1 MPLQEQVMTA
11 PVQHPMYID
20 GQFVTWQG
28 DAWLDVVNPATEALI
43 SRIPDGTA
51 EDARKA
57 IDAAERAQPAWEA
70 LPAIERAGWLRK
82 ISAGIR
88 ERASEISALIVAEG
102 GKIQQLAEVEVAFT
116 ADYIDYMAEWARRY
130 EGEILQSDR
139 PGENILVFKRAL
151 GVTTGILPWNFPF
164 FLIARKLAPAL
175 ITGNT
180 IVIKPSE
187 FTPNNAIAFAKIVDE
202 IGLPRGVFNLVLGR
216 GETVGQ
222 ELAGNPKVAM
232 VSMTGSV
239 GAGEKIMTA
248 AAKNITKVCLE
259 LGGKAPAIVMD
270 DADLELAVKAIVDS
284 RVINTGQVCNCAE
297 RVYVQK
303 GIYDR
308 FVNRLGEAMKAVQ
321 YGDPAQRNDIAM
333 GPLINAAALER
344 VEQKVARAVEQGAKV
359 VLGGKAVEGSGYFYP
374 PTLLLDVQQE
384 MSIMHEETFGPVL
397 PVVAFDTLDQALAM
411 ANDSDYGLTSSIY
424 TRDLNTAMK
433 AIKGLKFGETYVNR
447 ENFEA
452 MQGFHAGW
460 RKSGIGG
467 ADGKHGLN
475 EYLQTQMV
483 YLQC

>member
-1 MPLQEQVMTA
+1 M
-11 PVQHPMYID
+11 
-20 GQFVTWQG
+20 
-28 DAWLDVVNPATEALI
+28 
-43 SRIPDGTA
+43 
-51 EDARKA
+51 
-57 IDAAERAQPAWEA
+57 
-70 LPAIERAGWLRK
+70 
-82 ISAGIR
+82 
-88 ERASEISALIVAEG
+88 IVAEG
-102 GKIQQLAEVEVAFT
+102 GKIQQLAEVEVGFT
-116 ADYIDYMAEWARRY
+116 ADYIEYMAEWARRY

-139 PGENILVFKRAL
+139 PGENIFVFKRAL

-187 FTPNNAIAFAKIVDE
+187 FTPNNAIAFAEIVHE
-202 IGLPRGVFNLVLGR
+202 IGLPKGVFNLVLGR

-239 GAGEKIMTA
+239 GAGEKIMAA

-259 LGGKAPAIVMD
+259 LGGKAPAIVLD

-308 FVNRLGEAMKAVQ
+308 FVNKLGEAMKGVAF
-321 YGDPAQRNDIAM
+321 GDPAKRNDIAM
-333 GPLINAAALER
+333 GPLINASALER
-344 VEQKVARAVEQGAKV
+344 VEQKVAKAVSQGARV
-359 VLGGKAVEGSGYFYP
+359 VLGGKAVDGAGYFYP
-374 PTLLLDVQQE
+374 PTLLLDVRQE

-397 PVVAFDTLDQALAM
+397 PVVMFDTLDDALKM
-411 ANDSDYGLTSSIY
+411 ANDSDYGLTSSVY
-424 TRDLNTAMK
+424 TRDLNQAMK
-433 AIKGLKFGETYVNR
+433 AVRGLKFGETYINR

-483 YLQC
+483 YLQTQG